1 MRSQPTQSRS
11 ESNGVAKGCKPI
23 FFINMARG
31 EVHLVRGRDEETVAG
46 LCFVPIHQ
54 TIFGLWVRRGGL
66 ALNPLRPPRRPEL
79 PPPRRTKSTCVG
91 VGDIFLSARGL
102 PSLATRSRPLHAW
115 WVSILHSVIGCQG
128 VAAIAAGWLVDGYP
142 IWCKGKSE
150 TGGERA
156 EVIGRAMLKRGARK
170 LGSGQVRRYLASMYL
185 WGRPRPACQKGQSA
199 TELLAETISPLPPTH
214 TNLHRVRGPTGR
226 QAARLLVS
234 RPASFP
240 IGVFAT
246 RLHLNAPTFGGLQKN
261 NNKNRL
267 ALTLVIYVYHHLLKT
282 FSEPLVRLRSRFEF
296 FKADIT
302 FFHFTAALQNKMDTQ
317 TFRADAAI
325 SPGPRSECG
334 QKPPEDLETNF
345 VGDQLEFARLDSS
358 TYAITIVGTRVLKYA
373 DGKPDNPSGPD

>member
-115 WVSILHSVIGCQG
+115 WSFAAHSHKSAPRAWTDRQASSPPSCLAACIIPDRRICDKAAFKCTNLWG
-128 VAAIAAGWLVDGYP
+128 VA
-142 IWCKGKSE
+142 E
-150 TGGERA
+150 E
-156 EVIGRAMLKRGARK
+156 
-170 LGSGQVRRYLASMYL
+170 QQ
-185 WGRPRPACQKGQSA
+185 QK
-199 TELLAETISPLPPTH
+199 
-214 TNLHRVRGPTGR
+214 
-226 QAARLLVS
+226 
-234 RPASFP
+234 PAS
-240 IGVFAT
+240 A
-246 RLHLNAPTFGGLQKN
+246 HLGDLCVPPS
-261 NNKNRL
+261 
-267 ALTLVIYVYHHLLKT
+267 LKT

>member
-1 MRSQPTQSRS
+1 MQNQKS
-11 ESNGVAKGCKPI
+11 
-23 FFINMARG
+23 
-31 EVHLVRGRDEETVAG
+31 
-46 LCFVPIHQ
+46 
-54 TIFGLWVRRGGL
+54 
-66 ALNPLRPPRRPEL
+66 
-79 PPPRRTKSTCVG
+79 TKSTCVG

-246 RLHLNAPTFGGLQKN
+246 RLHLNGTLYGSCGFFFSLQCDVACKGRVVLLYTVLYQYKLLFDYVLLVGGCNERGLIVEFN
-261 NNKNRL
+261 P
-267 ALTLVIYVYHHLLKT
+267 ASHH
-282 FSEPLVRLRSRFEF
+282 
-296 FKADIT
+296 
-302 FFHFTAALQNKMDTQ
+302 
-317 TFRADAAI
+317 
-325 SPGPRSECG
+325 
-334 QKPPEDLETNF
+334 PPCL
-345 VGDQLEFARLDSS
+345 S
-358 TYAITIVGTRVLKYA
+358 
-373 DGKPDNPSGPD
+373 